1 MTDWTISAT
10 ILGIGTAVA
19 VLTTYLVCKRRID
32 ETRDRILILE
42 REMALARMRE
52 ETNEKK
58 LAKIFEAVVELR
70 ETAQS
75 QLGQLHEKLDK
86 LLVEHFSQPDR
97 SAA

>member
-1 MTDWTISAT
+1 MTDWMISAT
-10 ILGIGTAVA
+10 VLGVGTAVA
-19 VLTTYLVCKRRID
+19 VLATYLVCKRRID
-32 ETRDRILILE
+32 ETRNRILVLE
-42 REMALARMRE
+42 REIALARIRE

-86 LLVEHFSQPDR
+86 LLAENFLQADR